1 MCCWTW
7 IGPLVDG
14 RCDGLFQPR
23 FLSDISIW
31 YSGSKGHLEDLP
43 TVPRPSEAINIV
55 QPFHFSKVV
64 YKRRGH
70 TRPIAKFLFAISQ
83 SLWLWG
89 CLGLSEPTM
98 RWQRT
103 KQKALIYDPKFP
115 FQKPHHQSLWE
126 SVSTRWTA
134 FQPQYWVSGLLS
146 RATPFNAPC
155 REKKT
160 QKANSGTGS
169 G

>member
-7 IGPLVDG
+7 IGHLVDG
-14 RCDGLFQPR
+14 RCDGLFQTR

-31 YSGSKGHLEDLP
+31 YSGSKGHLKGLP

-55 QPFHFSKVV
+55 QSFHFSRVV
-64 YKRRGH
+64 YKWRGH
-70 TRPIAKFLFAISQ
+70 TRPGAKFLFAISQ

-103 KQKALIYDPKFP
+103 TQKPLIYDPIFLIPKATSSVPLGKSFHQMNCPSASVLSLRPAPKGNP
-115 FQKPHHQSLWE
+115 F
-126 SVSTRWTA
+126 
-134 FQPQYWVSGLLS
+134 
-146 RATPFNAPC
+146 
-155 REKKT
+155 
-160 QKANSGTGS
+160 
-169 G
+169 